1 MHLHFTAGDRSAA
14 LRAYEACRAVLE
26 LELHVLPE
34 ATTEALCQRI
44 RAGPN
49 SAADSPS
56 AGVFEGPL
64 VGRATEFARLV
75 ELYEAAS
82 HGDTQVVVL
91 QGEPGIGK
99 TRLARDFIAS
109 STAQG
114 ADSLHGRAFETGG
127 RLPYQPLLDALR
139 PRLER
144 ENAPE
149 DLVSDIWLV
158 ELGRLLPELRERY
171 PDLPA
176 AAVDEAAERV
186 RLFES
191 IARLGQALGH
201 QAPVVLFVDDLQWAD
216 VGSLDALHYVGRRW
230 TDERTPVLLLLSL
243 RTEALATTP
252 TLGEWLANLQ
262 RAGHADAAR
271 VRRTNRRRHAPICS

>member
-1 MHLHFTAGDRSAA
+1 MRLHLAAGDRSVA

-26 LELHVLPE
+26 LELHALPE
-34 ATTEALCQRI
+34 LETDALAERI
-44 RAGPN
+44 RAGPD
-49 SAADSPS
+49 AGAEAHPGSPS
-56 AGVFEGPL
+56 AGLFEGPL
-64 VGRATEFARLV
+64 VGRAAEFARLV

-82 HGDTQVVVL
+82 HGHTQVVVL

-99 TRLARDFIAS
+99 TRLARDFVAS
-109 STAQG
+109 STARG
-114 ADSLHGRAFETGG
+114 ADVLHGRAFETGG
-127 RLPYQPLLDALR
+127 RLPYQPLVDAVR

-149 DLVSDIWLV
+149 DLLADVWLV

-176 AAVDEAAERV
+176 AAVDEAAARM
-186 RLFES
+186 RLFEA

-216 VGSLDALHYVGRRW
+216 VGSLDALHYVVDGASNCQLAGRMLPPCPRCC
-230 TDERTPVLLLLSL
+230 R
-243 RTEALATTP
+243 
-252 TLGEWLANLQ
+252 
-262 RAGHADAAR
+262 RASE
-271 VRRTNRRRHAPICS
+271 T